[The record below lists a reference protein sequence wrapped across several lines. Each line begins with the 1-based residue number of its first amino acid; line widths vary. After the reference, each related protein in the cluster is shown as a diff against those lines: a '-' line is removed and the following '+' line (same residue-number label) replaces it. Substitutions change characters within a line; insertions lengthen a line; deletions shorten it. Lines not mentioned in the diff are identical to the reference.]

1 MHIPASPADGYTR
14 LTRRLLVAAVLSLAV
29 IRLVPTLLNTGDR
42 GLPEAETHVLP
53 TVPTPIGLPGPGDLL
68 DPFEA
73 DVVVHTSFGWALLD
87 RTEGEV
93 LVLDSLGRVHR
104 RFGRRGAGPGEL
116 ERPSRIA
123 LGEGAQVAVL
133 DATGQRLDVF
143 PVSGPPRR
151 ILIAAHDCSG
161 TFGDEVVRH
170 AMEWW
175 VLRRCFEGPNADI
188 EVLRV
193 PANGVAE
200 RVERRELTRMNSDPH
215 LVPILLAYAGVLY
228 AGSNRDACLVEV
240 GAAPATEPRLCL
252 PRPDPIEIPDSVAT
266 RLFGDLGRRAAAVGI
281 DLEIPTHYPGLVGAR
296 VSPLGPVVRTI
307 LADGSDA
314 WAFESEGAL
323 RVLVPA
329 VDSRLEPGASD
340 WLLLRDEGAG
350 LRVWTVPVLPPGRP
364 PR

>member
-1 MHIPASPADGYTR
+1 MHFPASPSDRFTR
-14 LTRRLLVAAVLSLAV
+14 LTRRLLVAAVLSFAA
-29 IRLVPTLLNTGDR
+29 IRLVPLVLDIGAR
-42 GLPEAETHVLP
+42 HPPETETRILP
-53 TVPTPIGLPGPGDLL
+53 TAPTPIHLPGPGHLL
-68 DPFEA
+68 EPFEA
-73 DVVVHTSFGWALLD
+73 DVVDHTAFGWALLD
-87 RTEGEV
+87 RTAGGV
-93 LVLDSLGRVHR
+93 LVLDSAGRVYR

-116 ERPSRIA
+116 ERPARIA

-133 DATGQRLDVF
+133 DATGQRLDIF
-143 PVSGPPRR
+143 PESGLPRR
-151 ILIAAHDCSG
+151 IPLPAHDCSG

-170 AMEWW
+170 LREWW

-193 PANGVAE
+193 PPTGVPVQ
-200 RVERRELTRMNSDPH
+200 VERRELTRMNSDPH

-266 RLFGDLGRRAAAVGI
+266 RQFGDLGRRAAAVGM

-296 VSPLGPVVRTI
+296 ISALGPVVRTI

-323 RVLVPA
+323 RVLVP
-329 VDSRLEPGASD
+329 DGDTRLEPGESN

-350 LRVWTVPVLPPGRP
+350 LRVWTVPVLS
-364 PR
+364 PRLPR